1 MKRVGAGGKT
11 HTPQCLRYAR
21 ARTEARQYPLRF
33 IGRRNPEGDSRSRH
47 VRPLLRFVICH

>member
-11 HTPQCLRYAR
+11 HTPQCIVMRVPA
-21 ARTEARQYPLRF
+21 QCDCNPLRF

-47 VRPLLRFVICH
+47 VRPLLRFVVCH